1 MTTLDDFL
9 GQRQVHRIAFA
20 KIDVEGSDA
29 LVLKGARRTLAAG
42 QIELLQFEYNWRWLL
57 NSMSLRAVFDMV
69 DGMPYRVGKLAGKT
83 LLLFER
89 WHFELDRFFESNYVL
104 VLRGGMFDSIG
115 LPAWFDESKV
125 LRW

>member
-1 MTTLDDFL
+1 VTTLDDFL
-9 GQRQVHRIAFA
+9 GQRQVRQIAFA

-57 NSMSLRAVFDMV
+57 NSMSLRAVFDMI
-69 DGMPYRVGKLAGKT
+69 DGMPYRVGKLAGRK

-89 WHFELDRFFESNYVL
+89 WHFEMDRFFESNYAL
-104 VLRGGMFDSIG
+104 VLRGGTFDSIG
-115 LPAWFDESKV
+115 LPAWFDESNV